1 MNKEPLASKLVLW
14 DYTVCV
20 QYPGEVPLGATVSV
34 YCRPS
39 IKTPFRYVIVQLPS
53 KKVTL
58 QLCELEV
65 FARGMSGT
73 CVLRAAFLTEQLAN
87 IRLVDSRFRP
97 RSSAAPWW
105 VSLSTRHGD

>member
-58 QLCELEV
+58 QFCELEV
-65 FARGMSGT
+65 FARGVYARHM
-73 CVLRAAFLTEQLAN
+73 RAA
-87 IRLVDSRFRP
+87 
-97 RSSAAPWW
+97 RS
-105 VSLSTRHGD
+105 VSYRTVGEYQTRR

>member
-1 MNKEPLASKLVLW
+1 MF
-14 DYTVCV
+14 DYNVCA
-20 QYPGEVPLGATVSV
+20 QYRGNVAGGATVSV
-34 YCRPS
+34 YCRS
-39 IKTPFRYVIVQLPS
+39 TIKTPFRYVIVQLQA
-53 KKVTL
+53 KKTPL

-65 FARGMSGT
+65 FARGMPGT
-73 CVLRAAFLTEQLAN
+73 CALRAAFLTEQLVN